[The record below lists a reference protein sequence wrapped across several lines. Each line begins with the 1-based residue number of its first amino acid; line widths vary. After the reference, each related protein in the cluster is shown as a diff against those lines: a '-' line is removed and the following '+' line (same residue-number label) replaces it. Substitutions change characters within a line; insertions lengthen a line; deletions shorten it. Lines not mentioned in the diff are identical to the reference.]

1 MGQEPRGLLQ
11 FRMLGPLE
19 AWRGGT
25 PLRLGG
31 ERQRALLALLLVH
44 ANELVRTEQL
54 VDQLL
59 GEEVS
64 DQALNTTRV
73 AVSRLRRLLEDGDGA
88 GVLVTRAGG
97 YVLNAGPEQLDV
109 GRFERL
115 LAEGRGLLAGGDA
128 ASAAARLREALA
140 LWRGPPLADL
150 TLLEFAQPEIRR
162 LEELRLLALMER
174 IDADL
179 TLGADAEL
187 IGELEGLVASNPLQE
202 RLSAQ
207 LMLALYRAG
216 RQADALEVY
225 RHVSELLR
233 EELGLEPSRGLQ
245 ELELQVLRQDPALE
259 PAPGAVT
266 TAGRAT
272 EERAVCPY
280 KGLASFDRSDAEYF
294 CGREQMVSDLV
305 ARLAESTLVGIV
317 GPSGIGKS
325 SLLRAGLLSA
335 LTRGEL
341 PGSAG
346 WRQVLVRPGERPC
359 EELTRALGG
368 EELEVVLTGLTP
380 GDRMVL
386 AVDQLEELFTVCE
399 HEDERVEFLDQLAA
413 AACDTERRALI
424 VVALR
429 ADFYGRCATYTR
441 FAQLL
446 SSSHVLVGPMRRE
459 ELARAIEVPA
469 ARAGLDVERALVE
482 DLVGDVAGEPGGL
495 PLLSTMLLELW
506 RVRDGRVL
514 MAERYA
520 ASGGVRGAV
529 ARLAEDAYV
538 RLDEL
543 GRRVARGLLLRLAH
557 GEEGA
562 LVRRRLPVAEL
573 ERIDGAVP
581 VLAALTDARLLTVSE
596 GEVEVSHEALLKE
609 WPRYRAWLE
618 EDRVGRRLH
627 VHLSQISREWE
638 TGGRDPGDLYRGA
651 RLTAALDWSTQ
662 HRDELN
668 PVERGFLRASQSA
681 TGRATRRLRAVLAGV
696 AALLVVS
703 LIAGVLALVQKQHAS
718 REARVAI
725 AQQLGA
731 EAVIEPRIDL
741 AMLLARE
748 AVNLD
753 RSQQTESTLLATLLR
768 SPAAIGSFEMP
779 IGVQPVGLALSPDGR
794 TLLVFANDGTVYFY
808 DAATLRQQRPAIPN
822 FNGDLDP
829 VYSPDGSLLLLTD
842 GDGTAIDVLNA
853 HTLRRVALLP
863 YDRRYDTTG
872 TADNSAES
880 LFVSPDRKTVYYAYA
895 TTSNSGSQPGPG
907 YLDRWALPSGRLLSS
922 SRVSAR
928 GLVAIRLVDNGT
940 RLIVLGN
947 TAAETLDARTLA
959 LQRTVPV
966 NLPGQ
971 LGVVGD
977 VTCCFGAVA
986 AISPDGTSAAVGGS
1000 PDGTI
1005 LFVDLSTG
1013 AIHIAAGGHT
1023 ASVQSVRYSPN
1034 GRLLVSTADDDKV
1047 IVWDAK
1053 TAQPLQT
1060 LLGHAGRP
1068 ADSAFSADG
1077 STLYTSSLDGTVIEW
1092 DLGTQRRFG
1101 HPFTTEARA
1110 PNLAVTGPN
1119 APPLAIS
1126 PDGSEF
1132 AERTAA
1138 NTVGIFSIDT
1148 LKPRTSL
1155 TIPQAAAI
1163 TALAW
1168 SHAGS
1173 ELAVGADR
1181 GLVQLWDVSGTPHLV
1196 RALTTLRPTSQ
1207 LPEAIQSV
1215 AFSADD
1221 RLIAAGDATVDVA
1234 TEASTGSIVIWRT
1247 RTGAPVT
1254 AALKPGTNTN
1264 EVAFSPDGRR
1274 LAVATGDVQGGD
1286 GRVLILDSSN
1296 GKQVRPIHP
1305 LEADNGGTTSLAFAP
1320 NGTLATGTS
1329 AGIVQLWNPSTG
1341 DPIGRPV
1348 LVAATPVASIAFDR
1362 SGQHFAT
1369 AGGPEGGLK
1378 EWFTSSLQQD
1388 GATLDP
1394 EQGTWGNAQFTP
1406 NGKLLLSV
1414 NANGQG
1420 SLWPVSLAALE
1431 NHACTV
1437 AGRNLTHDE
1446 WSQFIT
1452 GYEYSQVCP

>member
-1 MGQEPRGLLQ
+1 MGDEPRGLLQ

-25 PLRLGG
+25 LLRLGG
-31 ERQRALLALLLVH
+31 ERQRALLALLLMH

-59 GEEVS
+59 GEELS

-73 AVSRLRRLLEDGDGA
+73 AVSRLRRLLEDGDAA

-97 YVLNAGPEQLDV
+97 YVLNAGPEQLDAAC
-109 GRFERL
+109 FERL
-115 LAEGRGLLAGGDA
+115 LAEGRELLAGGDA
-128 ASAAARLREALA
+128 ASAVARLREALA

-150 TLLEFAQPEIRR
+150 AQLEFAQPEIRR

-179 TLGADAEL
+179 VLGADAEL

-202 RLSAQ
+202 RLRAQ

-216 RQADALEVY
+216 RQAEALEVY
-225 RHVSELLR
+225 RQTSELLR
-233 EELGLEPSRGLQ
+233 GELGLEPSRGLQ
-245 ELELQVLRQDPALE
+245 ELERQMLRQDPTLE
-259 PAPGAVT
+259 LTPGAVT
-266 TAGRAT
+266 TATRAT

-294 CGREQMVSDLV
+294 CGRERMVSDLV
-305 ARLAESTLVGIV
+305 ARLAESMLVGIV

-335 LTRGEL
+335 LGAGAL
-341 PGSAG
+341 PGSAS
-346 WRQVLVRPGERPC
+346 WRQLLVRPGERPC
-359 EELTRALGG
+359 AELARALGG
-368 EELEVVLTGLTP
+368 EELDVALSGVTP

-399 HEDERVEFLDQLAA
+399 REGERVAFLDQLAA
-413 AACDTERRALI
+413 AACDTERRVLI

-429 ADFYGRCATYTR
+429 ADFYGRCATYPR
-441 FAQLL
+441 FAELL
-446 SSSHVLVGPMRRE
+446 SSNHMLVGPMGRE
-459 ELARAIEVPA
+459 ELARAIELPA
-469 ARAGLDVERALVE
+469 ARAGLQVERALVE
-482 DLVGDVAGEPGGL
+482 DLVGDVACEPGGL

-514 MAERYA
+514 RAERYA

-538 RLDEL
+538 RLDEP

-557 GEEGA
+557 GEDGA

-581 VLAALTDARLLTVSE
+581 VLAALTDARLLTASD
-596 GEVEVSHEALLKE
+596 GEVEVSHEALIKE
-609 WPRYRAWLE
+609 WPRYRGWLE

-627 VHLSQISREWE
+627 AHLAVASREWDS
-638 TGGRDPGDLYRGA
+638 GGRDPGDLYRGV
-651 RLTAALDWSTQ
+651 RLTAALDWSAQ

-668 PVERGFLRASQSA
+668 PVEREFLRAGQSA
-681 TGRATRRLRAVLAGV
+681 AGRAARRLRAVLAGV

-703 LIAGVLALVQKQHAS
+703 LIAGVLALAQKQHATS
-718 REARVAI
+718 EARVAL
-725 AQQLGA
+725 ARQLGA

-768 SPAAIGSFEMP
+768 SPAAIASFELP
-779 IGVQPVGLALSPDGR
+779 IGVRPVNLTLSPDGR
-794 TLLVFANDGTVYFY
+794 TLLVFANDGTLYFY
-808 DAATLRQQRPAIPN
+808 DPATLRQQRPAIPD
-822 FNGDLDP
+822 FNGDLNP
-829 VYSPDGSLLLLTD
+829 VYSPDGSLLLLTN
-842 GDGTAIDVLNA
+842 GDITAIDVLNA
-853 HTLRRVALLP
+853 HTLRRVARLP
-863 YDRRYDTTG
+863 YDQRYESTTA
-872 TADNSAES
+872 ADNSAES

-895 TTSNSGSQPGPG
+895 VINNSGQPGPG

-940 RLIVLGN
+940 RLIVLGD

-959 LQRTVPV
+959 PERTVPV

-971 LGVVGD
+971 LGVIGD
-977 VTCCFGAVA
+977 ATCCFEAVA
-986 AISPDGTSAAVGGS
+986 AISPDGTSAAVGGF

-1005 LFVDLSTG
+1005 RFVDLSTG
-1013 AIHIAAGGHT
+1013 AIHTAAGGHT
-1023 ASVQSVRYSPN
+1023 ATVQSVRYSPN

-1068 ADSAFSADG
+1068 TQSAFSPDG
-1077 STLYTSSLDGTVIEW
+1077 GTLYTSSLDGTVIEW

-1101 HPFTTEARA
+1101 HPLPTEAPA
-1110 PNLAVTGPN
+1110 PNLALTGPN
-1119 APPLAIS
+1119 TPPLAIS
-1126 PDGSEF
+1126 PDGSQF

-1138 NTVGIFSIDT
+1138 NTVGIFSLDT
-1148 LKPRTSL
+1148 LQPRTSL
-1155 TIPQAAAI
+1155 TIPQGATI

-1181 GLVQLWDVSGTPHLV
+1181 GLVQLWEVSGTPHLV
-1196 RALTTLRPTSQ
+1196 RALSTLRPTNH

-1221 RLIAAGDATVDVA
+1221 RLIAASDTTVSVPNVDI
-1234 TEASTGSIVIWRT
+1234 GSIAIWRT

-1254 AALKPGTNTN
+1254 AALKLGTPTDD
-1264 EVAFSPDGRR
+1264 VAFSPDGRR
-1274 LAVATGDVQGGD
+1274 LAVATGNILGGD

-1296 GKQVRPIHP
+1296 GRQIRTIHP
-1305 LEADNGGTTSLAFAP
+1305 VGGYNGTYSLAFAP
-1320 NGTLATGTS
+1320 NGTLGTGTD
-1329 AGIVQLWNPSTG
+1329 AGVVQLWNPSTG
-1341 DPIGRPV
+1341 DPIGHPV
-1348 LVAATPVASIAFDR
+1348 LAAAAPVASIAFDR
-1362 SGQHFAT
+1362 SGQRFAT

-1378 EWFTSSLQQD
+1378 LWFTSSLQQD

-1406 NGKLLLSV
+1406 NGQLLLAV

-1420 SLWPVSLAALE
+1420 SLWPISLAALE

-1437 AGRNLTHDE
+1437 AGRNLTHNE
-1446 WSQFIT
+1446 WSQFIS

>member
-1 MGQEPRGLLQ
+1 
-11 FRMLGPLE
+11 MLGPLE
-19 AWRGGT
+19 AWRGET

-31 ERQRALLALLLVH
+31 ERQRALLALLVVH
-44 ANELVRTEQL
+44 ANALVRTEQL

-59 GEEVS
+59 GEELS
-64 DQALNTTRV
+64 EQALNTARV

-109 GRFERL
+109 VRFERL
-115 LAEGRGLLAGGDA
+115 LADGRGLLAQGDA

-150 TLLEFAQPEIRR
+150 ALLEFAQPEIRR
-162 LEELRLLALMER
+162 LGELRLLAVTER

-179 TLGADAEL
+179 TLGADSEL
-187 IGELEGLVASNPLQE
+187 IPELEGLVASDPLQE
-202 RLSAQ
+202 RLRAQ

-216 RQADALEVY
+216 RQAEALEVY
-225 RHVSELLR
+225 RQVSELLR
-233 EELGLEPSRGLQ
+233 GELGLEPSRGLK
-245 ELELQVLRQDPALE
+245 ELERQVLRQDRALE
-259 PAPGAVT
+259 LAPGAVT
-266 TAGRAT
+266 TAASAT

-294 CGREQMVSDLV
+294 CGRERIVSDLV

-335 LTRGEL
+335 LGAGAL
-341 PGSAG
+341 PGSAS
-346 WRQVLVRPGERPC
+346 WRQLLVRPGERPC
-359 EELTRALGG
+359 AELARALGG
-368 EELEVVLTGLTP
+368 EELDVVLAGLTP
-380 GDRMVL
+380 GDRLVV

-399 HEDERVEFLDQLAA
+399 DEGERVAFLEQLAA
-413 AACDTERRALI
+413 AACDTERRVL
-424 VVALR
+424 VVAALR
-429 ADFYGRCATYTR
+429 GDFYGRCATYTR
-441 FAQLL
+441 FAELL
-446 SSSHVLVGPMRRE
+446 SSSHVLVGPMERE
-459 ELARAIEVPA
+459 ELARAIELPA
-469 ARAGLDVERALVE
+469 ARARLQVERALVE
-482 DLVGDVAGEPGGL
+482 DLVGDVGGEPGGL

-514 MAERYA
+514 KAERYA

-529 ARLAEDAYV
+529 ARLAEEAYV
-538 RLDEL
+538 RLDEP

-557 GEEGA
+557 GEDAA

-581 VLAALTDARLLTVSE
+581 VLAALTDARLLTVSD
-596 GEVEVSHEALLKE
+596 GEVEVSHEALIKE

-618 EDRVGRRLH
+618 EDRVGRRMH
-627 VHLSQISREWE
+627 AHLTEISREWD

-651 RLTAALDWSTQ
+651 RLTAALDWSAQ
-662 HRDELN
+662 HRDELS
-668 PVERGFLRASQSA
+668 PFEREFLRASQSA
-681 TGRATRRLRAVLAGV
+681 TGRAARRLRAVLAGV

-703 LIAGVLALVQKQHAS
+703 LIAGVLALAQTQHATT
-718 REARVAI
+718 EARVAV

-731 EAVIEPRIDL
+731 EAVIEPQIDL
-741 AMLLARE
+741 AMLPARE

-753 RSQQTESTLLATLLR
+753 PSQQTESTLLATLLR
-768 SPAAIGSFEMP
+768 SPAAIASFELP
-779 IGVQPVGLALSPDGR
+779 IGVRPVGLALSPDGR

-808 DAATLRQQRPAIPN
+808 DPAILRQQRPAIPN

-829 VYSPDGSLLLLTD
+829 VYSPDGSLLLLTN
-842 GDGTAIDVLNA
+842 GDGTTIDVLNA
-853 HTLRRVALLP
+853 HTLRRVARLP
-863 YDRRYDTTG
+863 YDRRYDTTS

-895 TTSNSGSQPGPG
+895 TNSNSGQPGPG

-940 RLIVLGN
+940 RLVVLGD
-947 TAAETLDARTLA
+947 TAAQTLDARTLA
-959 LQRTVPV
+959 PLRTAHV

-1005 LFVDLSTG
+1005 RFVDLSTG

-1047 IVWDAK
+1047 IVWDEK
-1053 TAQPLQT
+1053 TARPLQT

-1077 STLYTSSLDGTVIEW
+1077 RTLYTSSLDGTVIEW

-1119 APPLAIS
+1119 TPPLAIS

-1132 AERTAA
+1132 AARTAA
-1138 NTVGIFSIDT
+1138 NTVGIFSLDT
-1148 LKPRTSL
+1148 LQPRTSL
-1155 TIPQAAAI
+1155 TIPQAATI

-1196 RALTTLRPTSQ
+1196 RALSTLRPTSR
-1207 LPEAIQSV
+1207 LPEAIQSI

-1221 RLIAAGDATVDVA
+1221 RLIAAGDHTVSVRTNVDIGSVA
-1234 TEASTGSIVIWRT
+1234 IWRT
-1247 RTGAPVT
+1247 RTGAPVSAPLRLGS
-1254 AALKPGTNTN
+1254 AADD
-1264 EVAFSPDGRR
+1264 VAFSPDGRR
-1274 LAVATGDVQGGD
+1274 LAVATGDVLAGD
-1286 GRVLILDSSN
+1286 GRVLMLDSSN
-1296 GKQVRPIHP
+1296 GRQVRTIHP
-1305 LEADNGGTTSLAFAP
+1305 LEAGDGGTTSLAFAP

-1329 AGIVQLWNPSTG
+1329 AGVVQLWNASTG
-1341 DPIGRPV
+1341 DPIRHPV
-1348 LVAATPVASIAFDR
+1348 LAAAAPVASIAFDQ
-1362 SGQHFAT
+1362 SGQRFAT

-1378 EWFTSSLQQD
+1378 LWFTSSLQQD

-1406 NGKLLLSV
+1406 NGQLLLAV

-1420 SLWPVSLAALE
+1420 SRWPVGLAAME
-1431 NHACTV
+1431 NHACAV

-1452 GYEYSQVCP
+1452 GYKYSQVCP